1 MFDIFCYA
9 STFAN
14 AKLVFVLR
22 YFAIWFWK
30 DMYHGLSDIFMYL
43 QEMGRQLFDLKVSMT
58 EQPSPR
64 FFRKD
69 AADFAQRAASWRVSW
84 TAVDATDSNAASTP
98 TAKMSFPDLH
108 VAMMDFGKLLS
119 TSFFDTCEF
128 LRGPCCA
135 HDENSGVVECI
146 VVPCP
151 AQAETEAERKFQ
163 EAQNSDCP
171 EEVLLRATHVRS
183 VAAGWVDDN
192 MVACRDFWSSSVGT
206 SANYAMSYD
215 AEQVDVF
222 VSHNWLQP
230 PDWEEMMGTL
240 VNIYAPW
247 GATCVPSVL
256 CWFACWWS
264 RIKKNIYV
272 NSCLTELVHLL

>member
-1 MFDIFCYA
+1 M
-9 STFAN
+9 
-14 AKLVFVLR
+14 
-22 YFAIWFWK
+22 YF
-30 DMYHGLSDIFMYL
+30 
-43 QEMGRQLFDLKVSMT
+43 QEMGRQLFDLKVFMK

-64 FFRKD
+64 YFRKD
-69 AADFAQRAASWRVSW
+69 AADSAKRAASWRISW
-84 TAVDATDSNAASTP
+84 KAVDATDSSAASTS

-135 HDENSGVVECI
+135 HENCGVVECI
-146 VVPCP
+146 EVPCA
-151 AQAETEAERKFQ
+151 AQTETEAERKFK

-171 EEVLLRATHVRS
+171 EEVLLRATDVRS

-240 VNIYAPW
+240 VGN
-247 GATCVPSVL
+247 TSVL
-256 CWFACWWS
+256 RSAG
-264 RIKKNIYV
+264 R
-272 NSCLTELVHLL
+272 CLKTNFHQSGNVGLHVGIDVHASLCLCTCCRN